1 MIVQKLKTRNKKR
14 INKTK
19 LEKFTPKKIKRNKQ
33 LKIKG
38 IHEIC
43 GKNYLMIIQKTE
55 MKEQISNK
63 QN

>member
-43 GKNYLMIIQKTE
+43 GKNYLMTIQKT
-55 MKEQISNK
+55 
-63 QN
+63 